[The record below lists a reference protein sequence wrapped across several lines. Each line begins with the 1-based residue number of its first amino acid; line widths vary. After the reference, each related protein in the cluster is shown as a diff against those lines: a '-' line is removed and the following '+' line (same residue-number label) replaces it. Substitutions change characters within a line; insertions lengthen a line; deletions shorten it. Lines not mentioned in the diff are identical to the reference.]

1 MSEAGKRR
9 AAATRIRQDFAFP
22 DSQGKRSPVHRR
34 LIEPRERS
42 RAERKVPSLHWR
54 KQVGCQQYS
63 RRLEKTVKSLSA
75 KTIRPEIA
83 AFQKDLKAEQARIAS
98 KMCGT
103 FGLLLGTS
111 FDPEQRRQRR
121 ETMQRRRRWLRL

>member
-42 RAERKVPSLHWR
+42 RAVRKVPSLHWR

-63 RRLEKTVKSLSA
+63 RRLEETVKSLSA
-75 KTIRPEIA
+75 TAIRPEIA
-83 AFQKDLKAEQARIAS
+83 AFQKDLKTEQARIAS
-98 KMCGT
+98 KMYAT
-103 FGLLLGTS
+103 FVLLLGTAL
-111 FDPEQRRQRR
+111 DPTQRRHR
-121 ETMQRRRRWLRL
+121 